1 MIISLHKYLYF
12 STEIHPRLLLVAIF
26 KYSDNTQERGIKP
39 KKVTLSLK
47 NVIFGLVCRDYV
59 SEISQYIRIFHIVEF
74 SNHSPTVAWHCGI
87 ISVSYIIGIVYHR
100 MSFLVVIN
108 EQNILEAG
116 CTISYKRS
124 RR

>member
-87 ISVSYIIGIVYHR
+87 VVLYREGFHVSMWDAQFR
-100 MSFLVVIN
+100 TS
-108 EQNILEAG
+108 EAG
-116 CTISYKRS
+116 DKRHIRTPYKVS
-124 RR
+124 

>member
-47 NVIFGLVCRDYV
+47 NVIFGLDCRDYV
-59 SEISQYIRIFHIVEF
+59 SEISQYIRIFILLSLIANHLRSHGIVVLYL
-74 SNHSPTVAWHCGI
+74 SR
-87 ISVSYIIGIVYHR
+87 ISSGLVYHR
-100 MSFLVVIN
+100 
-108 EQNILEAG
+108 
-116 CTISYKRS
+116 ISLLKPS
-124 RR
+124 